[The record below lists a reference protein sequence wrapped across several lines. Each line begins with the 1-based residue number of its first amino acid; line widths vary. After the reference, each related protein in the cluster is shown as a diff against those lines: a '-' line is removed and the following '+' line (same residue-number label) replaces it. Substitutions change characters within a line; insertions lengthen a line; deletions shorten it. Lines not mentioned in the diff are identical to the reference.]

1 MSDEHSVPEQPSTPA
16 EPPSQAPA
24 FAPDD
29 VREAV
34 AQALEIP
41 ADEIDQERDLFE
53 LGLDSLAV
61 MRLAGE
67 WRRRGIAVTFRDL
80 VQDPVLGSWS
90 ALLTERAQQA
100 SIDMPS
106 PALTPDTG
114 YDEEAPFALATM
126 QHAYWIGRQDGQ
138 PLGGVAAHFY
148 VELDGEG
155 VDPVRLEGALRALSE
170 RHGMLRARF
179 DDEGR
184 QHYGAPGTGLVVHDL
199 RELPAD
205 EVTDTLETL
214 RERHTHGR
222 LDIAAGEVFRVS
234 LCLLPGGRTRLQL
247 DLDMMAGDAL
257 SLRVLLTDLH
267 RLYERPDVSLPAFG
281 LDYGRYLAEHARRRG
296 AERERAARWWR
307 DRLPDLPRAPRLP
320 TTVDPLRPV
329 SAADSALTHSRRLH
343 HWLDPDAKAALLARA
358 RLHGITP
365 AAALATAFAEV
376 IAAWSDTHRFLL
388 NLPLFDRE
396 MLTPDVAGLIGDFSG
411 SVLLD
416 ADMSAALPF
425 TEQARLLQDGL
436 QAGVA
441 HGAYG
446 GVEVLRDLAR
456 LEGAPVLAPIVY
468 TSAIGLGEIF
478 TPDVQATFGRPVWI
492 ISQGPQVFLDAQVT
506 ELDGGLLLNW
516 DVRDGVLAPGVPDAA
531 FDAYRRLVTDL
542 LTTSEAWLLP
552 VGPLLAADRLPV
564 RAVAALPAAPQPGHV
579 LHTRFFRL
587 ADERPGH
594 LAVVKEDGSALTYA
608 ELALVARKVA
618 TLLRHH
624 GVREGDT
631 VAITLPK
638 GADQIAAVLGVLAA
652 GAAYAPVGVEQP
664 AIRRSRIHAMAG
676 AAVVLTDDAHAHLCA
691 DLPEVAVLRLA
702 DAEELPPG
710 PVAHPG
716 PDSAAYLLFTSGSTG
731 LPKGVE
737 VSHRAIVNTVDAMG
751 DQFGVGPGDRTLAI
765 SALDF
770 DLATYDIFAPLSVGG
785 QVVVVGQEHRR
796 DAHHWAHLVREHKV
810 SIVQCVPALLDLLM
824 AAGGDAGLGD
834 TLRLVL
840 LGGDWVG
847 LDQPARLRALV
858 PGCRFVALGG
868 MTEAAVHSTV
878 FEVDEV
884 DPSWKSIPYGVPL
897 RNMRARVVDGRGRDC
912 PDQVPG
918 ELWIGGPSVATGYR
932 GDPERTA
939 SRFVDHDGDRWYR
952 SGDLARY
959 RPDGVLEFLGRA
971 DHQVKIGGHRIELGE
986 VEAALEEHPDVLHA
1000 VATVLETPVRRLAAA
1015 VSVISPT
1022 GGRPDPDLLRSRAA
1036 EQLPAY
1042 MLPEHVLVMDTMPLT
1057 SNGKL
1062 DRAAVRR
1069 VLTAS
1074 AREHPVA
1081 AQAPSG
1087 PVETVVAG
1095 VWAELLGVR
1104 DVSRGD
1110 GFFALGGD
1118 SLIATR
1124 MIGRLRAAGVGG
1136 ARVAALFA
1144 NPILREFSALLT
1156 LRPDTPGPSTAP
1168 STAPTTVL
1176 SSDPGHAYEPFALTD
1191 VQAAYHTG
1199 RDPGFT
1205 LGGVGTWHYSEFD
1218 GAQVDLGRLERA
1230 WQTLIRRHGMLRA
1243 VVREGTQQVLEA
1255 VAPYRIDCQES
1266 DAAGTD
1272 EALAAL
1278 RERMSRQVRD
1288 PGHWPLFAVAAVRYP
1303 GPSGSVRT
1311 RLAIG
1316 LDYLVLDALSIT
1328 TLYAELNA
1336 LYADPDTSLPAIE
1349 LSFRDYLTQLPADP
1363 RSTERAR
1370 AHWQARL
1377 EELPPV
1383 PALPLDRNPALLET
1397 PRFTRRQLRLD
1408 AAAWRTVKERA
1419 ARHRLTPS
1427 TVLLAAYGEVLATWS
1442 GTDALTLTLTLFNRR
1457 EVHPHVHR
1465 VLGDFTSLS
1474 LAAYRR
1480 SGDGW
1485 LSAAAALQRRQAE
1498 DLDHQ
1503 DVPIAWL
1510 LREFARRTGIL
1521 DAAAPVVFTSAL
1533 GVGDAGLSD
1542 PASGFPPKVWGISQS
1557 PQVILDNQVTEESG
1571 ELVVTWDAVEELFS
1585 DGVLDAMFDA
1595 HTRLIHHLADG
1606 DWTAPIPDLLPAAQ
1620 RQRRTA
1626 VALEEEGD
1634 PVTPRLLHEAF
1645 FERAAAEPDRTA
1657 LVTSEGGTT
1666 SYGALADGALRTA
1679 ATLLERG
1686 VRPGDLVAISLP
1698 KGPEQITAV
1707 LGVLAAG
1714 AAYVPIGLDQPAARR
1729 DRIRT
1734 AAGIGLTLG
1743 ERPAPPRA
1751 NTPDD
1756 TGAHQVMSLQEAL
1769 SHEPLERAHRV
1780 PVEALAYVIFTSGS
1794 TGEPKGVKISHTAAW
1809 NTVADIG
1816 TRHDIGPGDRVFAL
1830 SALDFDLSVYDIFG
1844 LLSAGGSLLLPTDEL
1859 RHEPRR
1865 WPALVHRHDVTV
1877 WNTVPALL
1885 DLLLDAAEHAVADSE
1900 TLRGLRVALV
1910 SGDWIGLDLPG
1921 RLRALTVRPCR
1932 FVAMG
1937 GATEASVWSNTLT
1950 VEKVDPSWA
1959 SIPYGRPLTGQR
1971 YRVVDGF
1978 GRDCPDWTPG
1988 ELWIGGAGLAMGYL
2002 DDPRR
2007 TAEKFPTHDGQR
2019 WYRTGDLGRYRS
2031 DGLLEFLGRLDT
2043 QLKIAGHR
2051 IEAGEVEAAIEA
2063 HPDISRAAVV
2073 AAGERTARRLVA
2085 FAVPRELPDDPLIAH
2100 DAAGP
2105 DATRL
2110 ADRLHRWLGERLA
2123 AYAIPS
2129 RVLLLAALPLT
2140 ANGKIDRAEL
2150 ALLAARDTSSANAEP
2165 PQGEVETALAGLWDA
2180 QLPGSALDRNANFF
2194 TTGGDSLSAIRL
2206 VSAIERRF
2214 GTGIT
2219 IRTLLAAP
2227 TIAALGAEITAT
2239 VAGAT
2244 DVEIGEL

>member
-1 MSDEHSVPEQPSTPA
+1 MSDEHSVPDQTSPLLQ
-16 EPPSQAPA
+16 PPSQAPA

-29 VREAV
+29 VREVV
-34 AQALEIP
+34 AQALGIP

-53 LGLDSLAV
+53 LGLDSLTV
-61 MRLAGE
+61 MKLAGQ
-67 WRRRGIAVTFRDL
+67 WRRHGVAVTFQDL

-90 ALLTERAQQA
+90 ALLAEKARQA
-100 SIDMPS
+100 PLDIPS
-106 PALTPDTG
+106 PFLTPDPG
-114 YDEEAPFALATM
+114 HEEEAPFALATM

-148 VELDGEG
+148 VELDGEE
-155 VDPVRLEGALRALSE
+155 VDPVRLDRALRALTE

-184 QHYGAPGTGLVVHDL
+184 QRYGAPGAGLVVHDL

-214 RERHTHGR
+214 RERHTHGH

-257 SLRVLLTDLH
+257 SLRVLLTDLR
-267 RLYERPDVSLPAFG
+267 RLYERPDVSPPALS

-329 SAADSALTHSRRLH
+329 SAADHALTHSRRLH
-343 HWLDPDAKAALLARA
+343 HWLDPDAKATLLARA

-396 MLTPDVAGLIGDFSG
+396 MITPDVAGLIGDFSG

-416 ADMSAALPF
+416 ADMSAPLPF
-425 TEQARLLQDGL
+425 AEQARRLQDGL
-436 QAGVA
+436 QAGIA

-456 LEGAPVLAPIVY
+456 LEGAPVLAPVVY

-478 TPDVQATFGRPVWI
+478 EPDVQATFGRPVWI

-531 FDAYRRLVTDL
+531 FEAYRRLVTGL
-542 LTTSEAWLLP
+542 LSTSEAWLLP
-552 VGPLLAADRLPV
+552 VGPLLAADRLPA
-564 RAVAALPAAPQPGHV
+564 RAVAALPPSPPPGHA
-579 LHTRFFRL
+579 LHTRFFAL
-587 ADERPGH
+587 VDERPDR
-594 LAVVKEDGSALTYA
+594 LAVIAEDGSALTYA
-608 ELALVARKVA
+608 ALALAARKVA
-618 TLLRHH
+618 ALLRRH

-638 GADQIAAVLGVLAA
+638 GSGQITAVLGVLAA

-664 AIRRSRIHAMAG
+664 AVRRGRIHAMAG

-691 DLPEVAVLRLA
+691 DLSGVSVLRLA
-702 DAEELPPG
+702 DAEGLPPG
-710 PVAHPG
+710 TVAHPG
-716 PDSAAYLLFTSGSTG
+716 ADSAAYLLFTSGSTG

-751 DQFGVGPGDRTLAI
+751 DQFGLGPGDRTLAI

-785 QVVVVGQEHRR
+785 QVIVVGQEHRR
-796 DAHHWAHLVREHKV
+796 DAHHWAHLVREHDI

-824 AAGGDAGLGD
+824 VAGGDAGLGD
-834 TLRLVL
+834 ALRLVL

-939 SRFVDHDGDRWYR
+939 SRFVEYDGERWYR

-1000 VATVLETPVRRLAAA
+1000 VAAVLESPVRRLAAA
-1015 VSVISPT
+1015 VSPISPA
-1022 GGRPDPDLLRSRAA
+1022 GGALLDLDLLRSRAA

-1042 MLPEHVLVMDTMPLT
+1042 MLPEHLLVMDTMPLT

-1062 DRAAVRR
+1062 DRAAVRHL
-1069 VLTAS
+1069 LTAS
-1074 AREHPVA
+1074 ARERPVA
-1081 AQAPSG
+1081 AEPPSG
-1087 PVETVVAG
+1087 PVETMVAD
-1095 VWAELLGVR
+1095 VWADLLGVGE
-1104 DVSRGD
+1104 VSRGD

-1144 NPILREFSALLT
+1144 HPVLREFSALLT
-1156 LRPDTPGPSTAP
+1156 LRPEAPGQETAP
-1168 STAPTTVL
+1168 APVL
-1176 SSDPGHAYEPFALTD
+1176 AADPGRAHEPFALTD

-1199 RDPGFT
+1199 RDRGFT

-1218 GAQVDLGRLERA
+1218 GADVDLRRLERA
-1230 WQTLIRRHGMLRA
+1230 WRTLIQRHGMLRA
-1243 VVREGTQQVLEA
+1243 VVENGTQQVLES
-1255 VAPYRIDCQES
+1255 VEPYRIDCQEV
-1266 DAAGTD
+1266 DETGTD
-1272 EALAAL
+1272 QALAAL
-1278 RERMSRQVRD
+1278 RERMSHQVRD
-1288 PGHWPLFAVAAVRYP
+1288 PGRWPLFDLAAVRYP
-1303 GPSGSVRT
+1303 GPAGSIRT

-1349 LSFRDYLTQLPADP
+1349 LSFRDYLTQLPTDP

-1383 PALPLDRNPALLET
+1383 PALPLDRDPALLET

-1408 AAAWRTVKERA
+1408 AAAWRAVKERA
-1419 ARHRLTPS
+1419 TRHGLTPS

-1442 GTDALTLTLTLFNRR
+1442 GTDALTLTLTLTLFNRR

-1510 LREFARRTGIL
+1510 LREFARRSGTL

-1585 DGVLDAMFDA
+1585 DGVLEAMFDA

-1606 DWTAPIPDLLPAAQ
+1606 DWSAPIPDLLPAAQ
-1620 RQRRTA
+1620 RRRRA
-1626 VALEEEGD
+1626 QVALEEEGD
-1634 PVTPRLLHEAF
+1634 PVTPRLLHETF

-1657 LVTSEGGTT
+1657 LITPEGRTT
-1666 SYGALADGALRTA
+1666 GYGALADGALRTA
-1679 ATLLERG
+1679 AALWERG
-1686 VRPGDLVAISLP
+1686 VRPGDLVAVSLP

-1729 DRIRT
+1729 DRIR
-1734 AAGIGLTLG
+1734 AAAQIGLTLG
-1743 ERPAPPRA
+1743 ERPGPPRA
-1751 NTPDD
+1751 SAPDD
-1756 TGAHQVMSLQEAL
+1756 SGAHQVMSLQEAL
-1769 SHEPLERAHRV
+1769 SHEPLEQPRHV

-1794 TGEPKGVKISHTAAW
+1794 TGEPKGVKISHAAAW

-1816 TRHDIGPGDRVFAL
+1816 ARHDIGPGDRVFAL

-1865 WPALVHRHDVTV
+1865 WPELVHRHEVTV

-1885 DLLLDAAEHAVADSE
+1885 DLLLDAAEHAVADGE
-1900 TLRGLRVALV
+1900 TLRRLRVALI

-1921 RLRALTVRPCR
+1921 RLRALTARPCR

-2002 DDPRR
+2002 GDPHR

-2051 IEAGEVEAAIEA
+2051 IEAGEVEATIEA
-2063 HPDISRAAVV
+2063 HPGISRAAVV

-2085 FAVPRELPDDPLIAH
+2085 FAVPRDLPGGSPTGH
-2100 DAAGP
+2100 DAPGP
-2105 DATRL
+2105 EMPGL
-2110 ADRLHRWLGERLA
+2110 LERLHRWLGERLA
-2123 AYAIPS
+2123 AYAVPS
-2129 RVLLLAALPLT
+2129 RVLLLPALPLT
-2140 ANGKIDRAEL
+2140 ANGKVDRAAL
-2150 ALLAARDTSSANAEP
+2150 ALLAARDTSPADAEP
-2165 PQGEVETALAGLWDA
+2165 PRGEVEKALAELWEA
-2180 QLPGSALDRNANFF
+2180 QLPGSAPDRNADFF

-2227 TIAALGAEITAT
+2227 TIAALGAKITAT

-2244 DVEIGEL
+2244 DIEIGEL

>member
-1 MSDEHSVPEQPSTPA
+1 MSDEHAVPEQTSPPA
-16 EPPSQAPA
+16 QPLSQAPA

-29 VREAV
+29 VREVV
-34 AQALEIP
+34 AQALGIP
-41 ADEIDQERDLFE
+41 AKEIDQERDLFE
-53 LGLDSLAV
+53 LGLDSLTV
-61 MRLAGE
+61 MRLVGQ

-90 ALLTERAQQA
+90 ALLTEKARQV
-100 SIDMPS
+100 SLDTPS
-106 PALTPDTG
+106 PALVPDPG
-114 YDEEAPFALATM
+114 HDEETPFALATM

-155 VDPVRLEGALRALSE
+155 VDPVRLDRALRALTE

-184 QHYGAPGTGLVVHDL
+184 QRYGTSGTGLVFHDL

-205 EVTDTLETL
+205 DAADTLETL

-257 SLRVLLTDLH
+257 SLRVLLTDLR
-267 RLYERPDVSLPAFG
+267 RLYERPGASLPALG
-281 LDYGRYLAEHARRRG
+281 LGYGRYLAEHARRRG
-296 AERERAARWWR
+296 PERERAARWWR

-320 TTVDPLRPV
+320 TTVDPLRPM

-343 HWLDPDAKAALLARA
+343 HWLDPEAKAALLARA

-396 MLTPDVAGLIGDFSG
+396 MLTPDVADLIGDFSS

-416 ADMSAALPF
+416 ADMSTALPF
-425 TEQARLLQDGL
+425 AEQARRLQEGL

-456 LEGAPVLAPIVY
+456 LEGAPVLAPVVY

-478 TPDVQATFGRPVWI
+478 EPDVQATFGRPVWI

-531 FDAYRRLVTDL
+531 FDAYRRLVTGL

-552 VGPLLAADRLPV
+552 VGPLLDADRLPV

-579 LHTRFFRL
+579 LHTRFFHL
-587 ADERPGH
+587 ADERPGRV
-594 LAVVKEDGSALTYA
+594 AVVTEDGDVLTYA
-608 ELALVARKVA
+608 DLALVARKVA
-618 TLLRHH
+618 ALLRRH

-638 GADQIAAVLGVLAA
+638 GADQITAVLGVLAA

-664 AIRRSRIHAMAG
+664 AIRRGRIHAMAG
-676 AAVVLTDDAHAHLCA
+676 AAVVLTDDAHTHLCA
-691 DLPEVAVLRLA
+691 DLPGVTVLRLA

-716 PDSAAYLLFTSGSTG
+716 ADSAAYLLFTSGSTG
-731 LPKGVE
+731 MPKGVE
-737 VSHRAIVNTVDAMG
+737 VSHRAIVNTIDAMG

-796 DAHHWAHLVREHKV
+796 DAHHWAHLVREHDV
-810 SIVQCVPALLDLLM
+810 SIIQCVPALLDLLM
-824 AAGGDAGLGD
+824 AAGQDTGLGD
-834 TLRLVL
+834 ALRLVL

-939 SRFVDHDGDRWYR
+939 SRFVEYDGERWYR

-986 VEAALEEHPDVLHA
+986 VEAVLEEHPDVLHA
-1000 VATVLETPVRRLAAA
+1000 VATVLESPVRRLAAA
-1015 VSVISPT
+1015 VSPVSPA
-1022 GGRPDPDLLRSRAA
+1022 GGDSLDPDALRSRAA
-1036 EQLPAY
+1036 ERLPAY
-1042 MLPEHVLVMDTMPLT
+1042 MLPEHVLVMDAMPLT

-1062 DRAAVRR
+1062 DRTAVRR

-1081 AQAPSG
+1081 AEPPSG
-1087 PVETVVAG
+1087 PVESVVAG

-1104 DVSRGD
+1104 DVGRGD

-1144 NPILREFSALLT
+1144 NPVLREFCALLT
-1156 LRPDTPGPSTAP
+1156 LELEAPGPDTASAP
-1168 STAPTTVL
+1168 VL
-1176 SSDPGHAYEPFALTD
+1176 AADPGRAHEPFALTD

-1230 WQTLIRRHGMLRA
+1230 WQTLIQRHGMLRA
-1243 VVREGTQQVLEA
+1243 VVRDGTQQVLES
-1255 VAPYRIDCQES
+1255 VAPYRIDCRET
-1266 DAAGTD
+1266 DEAGAD

-1278 RERMSRQVRD
+1278 RERMSHQVRD

-1303 GPSGSVRT
+1303 DPSGSVRT
-1311 RLAIG
+1311 RLAVG

-1336 LYADPDTSLPAIE
+1336 LYADPDTSLPAVE
-1349 LSFRDYLTQLPADP
+1349 LSFRDYLTGLAADP

-1408 AAAWRTVKERA
+1408 AAAWHAVKGRA
-1419 ARHRLTPS
+1419 ARHGLTPS

-1510 LREFARRTGIL
+1510 LREFARRAGTL

-1606 DWTAPIPDLLPAAQ
+1606 DWSAPIPDLLPAAQ
-1620 RQRRTA
+1620 RRRRA
-1626 VALEEEGD
+1626 EVALEEEGD
-1634 PVTPRLLHEAF
+1634 PVTPRPLHEAF

-1666 SYGALADGALRTA
+1666 SYGALADEALRTA
-1679 ATLLERG
+1679 AALLERG
-1686 VRPGDLVAISLP
+1686 VRAGDLVAVSLP

-1714 AAYVPIGLDQPAARR
+1714 AAYVPVGLDQPAGRR
-1729 DRIRT
+1729 DRIR
-1734 AAGIGLTLG
+1734 AVAGIGLTLG
-1743 ERPAPPRA
+1743 ERPEPPR
-1751 NTPDD
+1751 
-1756 TGAHQVMSLQEAL
+1756 TGAPEEIGAHRVMSLREAL
-1769 SHEPLERAHRV
+1769 NHEPLERPRHV

-1794 TGEPKGVKISHTAAW
+1794 TGEPKGVKISHAAAW

-1816 TRHDIGPGDRVFAL
+1816 ARHDIGPGDRVFAL

-1865 WPALVHRHDVTV
+1865 WPELVHRHDVTV

-1885 DLLLDAAEHAVADSE
+1885 DLLLDAQEHAVTDTGA
-1900 TLRGLRVALV
+1900 LRGLRVALI

-1921 RLRALTVRPCR
+1921 RLRALSTRPCR

-1950 VEKVDPSWA
+1950 VEKVDPGWA

-1971 YRVVDGF
+1971 YRVVDDF

-2002 DDPRR
+2002 GDPRR

-2085 FAVPRELPDDPLIAH
+2085 FAVPRELP
-2100 DAAGP
+2100 AAPPADHEISGP

-2110 ADRLHRWLGERLA
+2110 LNRLHGWLGERLA
-2123 AYAIPS
+2123 AYAVPS
-2129 RVLLLAALPLT
+2129 RILLLAALPLT
-2140 ANGKIDRAEL
+2140 ANGKVDRAAL
-2150 ALLAARDTSSANAEP
+2150 ALLAARDTSSAGAEP
-2165 PQGEVETALAGLWDA
+2165 PQGEVESALAELWEA
-2180 QLPGSALDRNANFF
+2180 QLPGSAADRNADFF
-2194 TTGGDSLSAIRL
+2194 TVGGDSLSAIRL

-2227 TIAALGAEITAT
+2227 TIAALAAKITAT

-2244 DVEIGEL
+2244 DIEIGEL

>member
-1 MSDEHSVPEQPSTPA
+1 
-16 EPPSQAPA
+16 
-24 FAPDD
+24 
-29 VREAV
+29 
-34 AQALEIP
+34 
-41 ADEIDQERDLFE
+41 
-53 LGLDSLAV
+53 
-61 MRLAGE
+61 MRLAGQ
-67 WRRRGIAVTFRDL
+67 WRRHGVAVTFHDL
-80 VQDPVLGSWS
+80 VQDPVLDSWS
-90 ALLTERAQQA
+90 VLLTQKARQTPL
-100 SIDMPS
+100 DVPS
-106 PALTPDTG
+106 PPPDPG
-114 YDEEAPFALATM
+114 HEEEAPFALATM

-155 VDPVRLEGALRALSE
+155 VDPVRLGRALRALTG

-184 QHYGAPGTGLVVHDL
+184 QRYGAPGTGLVVHDL
-199 RELPAD
+199 RELPA
-205 EVTDTLETL
+205 EEASATLETL
-214 RERHTHGR
+214 RERHTHGH
-222 LDIAAGEVFRVS
+222 LDIAAGEVFRVC

-247 DLDMMAGDAL
+247 DLDMMAGDAV
-257 SLRVLLTDLH
+257 SLRVLLTDLR
-267 RLYERPDVSLPAFG
+267 RLYERPEVSLPALG

-329 SAADSALTHSRRLH
+329 SAADTALTHSRRLH
-343 HWLDPDAKAALLARA
+343 HWLDPDAKAALLSQA
-358 RLHGITP
+358 RLHAITP

-396 MLTPDVAGLIGDFSG
+396 MITADVAGLVGDFSG

-416 ADMSAALPF
+416 ADMSAPLPF
-425 TEQARLLQDGL
+425 AEQARRLQDGL
-436 QAGVA
+436 RAGVA

-446 GVEVLRDLAR
+446 GVEVLRDLSR
-456 LEGAPVLAPIVY
+456 LDGAPVLAPVVY

-478 TPDVQATFGRPVWI
+478 APDVQATFGRPVWI

-516 DVRDGVLAPGVPDAA
+516 DVRDGVLAPGVPEAA

-542 LTTSEAWLLP
+542 LTTSQAWLRP
-552 VGPLLAADRLPV
+552 VGPLLAADRLAA
-564 RAVAALPAAPQPGHV
+564 RAVAALPPSPPSGHA
-579 LHTRFFRL
+579 LHTRFFAL
-587 ADERPGH
+587 ADERPGRV
-594 LAVVKEDGSALTYA
+594 AVVAEDGSTLTYGD
-608 ELALVARKVA
+608 LALVARKVA
-618 TLLRHH
+618 TLLRGH

-638 GADQIAAVLGVLAA
+638 GAGQIAAVLGVLAA

-664 AIRRSRIHAMAG
+664 AVRRARIHALAG

-691 DLPEVAVLRLA
+691 DLPGVSVLRLA
-702 DAEELPPG
+702 DAEGLAPG
-710 PVAHPG
+710 PVAHPAG
-716 PDSAAYLLFTSGSTG
+716 DSTAYLLFTSGSTG
-731 LPKGVE
+731 SPKGVE
-737 VSHRAIVNTVDAMG
+737 VCHRAIVNTVDAIG

-770 DLATYDIFAPLSVGG
+770 DLATYDIFAPLSAGG

-796 DAHHWAHLVREHKV
+796 DAHHWAHLVREHDV
-810 SIVQCVPALLDLLM
+810 SVLQCVPALLDLLM
-824 AAGGDAGLGD
+824 AAGGDGGLGD
-834 TLRLVL
+834 ALRLVL

-878 FEVDEV
+878 FEVGEV
-884 DPSWKSIPYGVPL
+884 DPAWKSIPYGVPL
-897 RNMRARVVDGRGRDC
+897 RNTRARVVDGRGRDR

-939 SRFVDHDGDRWYR
+939 SRFVEHDGERWYR
-952 SGDLARY
+952 SGDVARY

-986 VEAALEEHPDVLHA
+986 VEAALEEHPEVLHA
-1000 VATVLETPVRRLAAA
+1000 VATVLESPVRRLAAA
-1015 VSVISPT
+1015 VSPASPE
-1022 GGRPDPDLLRSRAA
+1022 GGALLDLDALRSRAA
-1036 EQLPAY
+1036 ERLPAY
-1042 MLPEHVLVMDTMPLT
+1042 MLPEHILVMDTMPLT

-1062 DRAAVRR
+1062 DRAAVRHL
-1069 VLTAS
+1069 LTAS
-1074 AREHPVA
+1074 ARERPVA
-1081 AQAPSG
+1081 AEPPSG
-1087 PVETVVAG
+1087 PVESVVAG
-1095 VWAELLGVR
+1095 VWAELLGVGE
-1104 DVSRGD
+1104 VSRGD

-1124 MIGRLRAAGVGG
+1124 VIGRLRAAGIGG

-1144 NPILREFSALLT
+1144 HPVLREFCAPLT
-1156 LRPDTPGPSTAP
+1156 LLAEVPGPDAAPAPILTA
-1168 STAPTTVL
+1168 
-1176 SSDPGHAYEPFALTD
+1176 DPGRAHEPFALTD

-1218 GAQVDLGRLERA
+1218 GADVDLGRLERA
-1230 WQTLIRRHGMLRA
+1230 WQALIRRHAMLRA
-1243 VVREGTQQVLEA
+1243 VVEEGTQRVLES
-1255 VAPYRIDCQES
+1255 VAPYRIDCRE
-1266 DAAGTD
+1266 TD
-1272 EALAAL
+1272 EAGADQALAAL
-1278 RERMSRQVRD
+1278 RERMSHQVRD
-1288 PGHWPLFAVAAVRYP
+1288 PGRWPLFDLAAVRYP
-1303 GPSGSVRT
+1303 GPAGSVRT
-1311 RLAIG
+1311 RLAVG

-1336 LYADPDTSLPAIE
+1336 LYADPGASLPAIE

-1363 RSTERAR
+1363 RSAERAR
-1370 AHWQARL
+1370 AHWRARL

-1383 PALPLDRNPALLET
+1383 PALPLERDPALLER

-1419 ARHRLTPS
+1419 AGHGLTPS
-1427 TVLLAAYGEVLATWS
+1427 TVLLAVYGEVLATWS

-1457 EVHPHVHR
+1457 EAHPHVHR

-1485 LSAAAALQRRQAE
+1485 LPAAAALQRRQAE

-1510 LREFARRTGIL
+1510 LREFARRSGTL

-1533 GVGDAGLSD
+1533 GVGDAALSD

-1571 ELVVTWDAVEELFS
+1571 ELIVTWDAVEELFS

-1606 DWTAPIPDLLPAAQ
+1606 DWSAPIPDPLPAAQ
-1620 RQRRTA
+1620 RRRRVE

-1634 PVTPRLLHEAF
+1634 PVIPRPLHEAF

-1657 LVTSEGGTT
+1657 LVTCEGGTIG
-1666 SYGALADGALRTA
+1666 YGALADGALRVA
-1679 ATLLERG
+1679 AALLERG
-1686 VRPGDLVAISLP
+1686 VRPEDLVAVSLP

-1729 DRIRT
+1729 DRIRA

-1743 ERPAPPRA
+1743 ERSEPPQA
-1751 NTPDD
+1751 
-1756 TGAHQVMSLQEAL
+1756 GAHQVMSLREAL
-1769 SHEPLERAHRV
+1769 SHEPLERARHA

-1794 TGEPKGVKISHTAAW
+1794 TGEPKGVKISHAAAW

-1816 TRHDIGPGDRVFAL
+1816 ARHDIGPGDRVFAL

-1844 LLSAGGSLLLPTDEL
+1844 LLSAGGSLLLPADEL
-1859 RHEPRR
+1859 RHEPER
-1865 WPALVHRHDVTV
+1865 WPELVRRHEVTV

-1885 DLLLDAAEHAVADSE
+1885 DLLLDAAEHAAADSGA
-1900 TLRGLRVALV
+1900 LRGLRVALV

-1921 RLRALTVRPCR
+1921 RLRALTVGPCR

-1950 VEKVDPSWA
+1950 VEKVDPGWA

-2002 DDPRR
+2002 GDPRR

-2051 IEAGEVEAAIEA
+2051 IEAGEVEAAIES
-2063 HPDISRAAVV
+2063 HPDIFRAAVV
-2073 AAGERTARRLVA
+2073 AVGERTARRLVA
-2085 FAVPRELPDDPLIAH
+2085 FAVPRELPGGSPT
-2100 DAAGP
+2100 GP
-2105 DATRL
+2105 DAPGL
-2110 ADRLHRWLGERLA
+2110 SERLHRRLGERLA
-2123 AYAIPS
+2123 AYAVPS
-2129 RVLLLAALPLT
+2129 RVLLLPALPLT
-2140 ANGKIDRAEL
+2140 ANGKVDRAAL
-2150 ALLAARDTSSANAEP
+2150 ALLAAQGTSPAGEP
-2165 PQGEVETALAGLWDA
+2165 PRGEVETALAELWEA
-2180 QLPGSALDRNANFF
+2180 QLPGSAPDRDAGFF
-2194 TTGGDSLSAIRL
+2194 TAGGDSLSAIRL

-2214 GTGIT
+2214 GAGIT

-2227 TIAALGAEITAT
+2227 TIAALAAKITA
-2239 VAGAT
+2239 AA
-2244 DVEIGEL
+2244 DIEIGEL

>member
-1 MSDEHSVPEQPSTPA
+1 MSDEHAVPEQTSPPA
-16 EPPSQAPA
+16 QPPSQAPA

-29 VREAV
+29 VREVV
-34 AQALEIP
+34 AQALGIP
-41 ADEIDQERDLFE
+41 AREIGQERDLFE
-53 LGLDSLAV
+53 LGLDSLTV
-61 MRLAGE
+61 MRLVGQ
-67 WRRRGIAVTFRDL
+67 WRRLGIAVTFQDL
-80 VQDPVLGSWS
+80 VHDPVLGSWS
-90 ALLTERAQQA
+90 ALLTEKARQA
-100 SIDMPS
+100 CLDTPS
-106 PALTPDTG
+106 PALVADPG
-114 YDEEAPFALATM
+114 HDEEAPFALATM

-148 VELDGEG
+148 VELDGEK
-155 VDPVRLEGALRALSE
+155 VDPVRLDGALRALTE

-184 QHYGAPGTGLVVHDL
+184 QRYGTSGTGLVVHDL

-205 EVTDTLETL
+205 DAADTLETL
-214 RERHTHGR
+214 RERHTHAR
-222 LDIAAGEVFRVS
+222 LDIAAGEVFRVC

-257 SLRVLLTDLH
+257 SLRVLLTDLR
-267 RLYERPDVSLPAFG
+267 RLYERPDASLPALG

-296 AERERAARWWR
+296 PERERAARWWR
-307 DRLPDLPRAPRLP
+307 DRLPGLPRAPRLP

-343 HWLDPDAKAALLARA
+343 HWLDPEAKAALLARA
-358 RLHGITP
+358 RLHGLTP

-376 IAAWSDTHRFLL
+376 IAAWSDTPRFLL

-416 ADMSAALPF
+416 ADMSTALPF
-425 TEQARLLQDGL
+425 AEQARRLQEGL

-456 LEGAPVLAPIVY
+456 LEGAPVLAPVVY

-478 TPDVQATFGRPVWI
+478 EPEVQATFGRPVWI

-531 FDAYRRLVTDL
+531 FDAYRRLVTGL

-552 VGPLLAADRLPV
+552 VGPLLDAGRLPV
-564 RAVAALPAAPQPGHV
+564 RAVAALPAAPRPGHV
-579 LHTRFFRL
+579 LHTRFFHL
-587 ADERPGH
+587 ADERPGRV
-594 LAVVKEDGSALTYA
+594 AVVTEGGDVLTYA
-608 ELALVARKVA
+608 GLALVARKVA
-618 TLLRHH
+618 ALLRRH

-631 VAITLPK
+631 VAVTLPK

-664 AIRRSRIHAMAG
+664 AIRRGRIHAVAG

-691 DLPEVAVLRLA
+691 DLPGVSVLRLA

-716 PDSAAYLLFTSGSTG
+716 ADSAAYLLFTSGSTG
-731 LPKGVE
+731 MPKGVE

-796 DAHHWAHLVREHKV
+796 DAHHWAHLVREHDV
-810 SIVQCVPALLDLLM
+810 SIIQCVPALLDLLM
-824 AAGGDAGLGD
+824 AAGQDGGLGD
-834 TLRLVL
+834 ALRLVL

-939 SRFVDHDGDRWYR
+939 SRFVEYDGERWYR

-959 RPDGVLEFLGRA
+959 RTDGVLEFLGRA

-986 VEAALEEHPDVLHA
+986 VEAVLEEHPDVLHA
-1000 VATVLETPVRRLAAA
+1000 VATVLESPVRRLAAA
-1015 VSVISPT
+1015 VSPVSPA
-1022 GGRPDPDLLRSRAA
+1022 GGDFLDPDALRSRAA
-1036 EQLPAY
+1036 ERLPAY
-1042 MLPEHVLVMDTMPLT
+1042 MLPEHVLVMDAMPLT

-1062 DRAAVRR
+1062 DRAAVRHL
-1069 VLTAS
+1069 LTAS

-1081 AQAPSG
+1081 AEPPAG
-1087 PVETVVAG
+1087 PVESVVAG

-1104 DVSRGD
+1104 DVGRGD

-1124 MIGRLRAAGVGG
+1124 MIGRLRAAGLGG
-1136 ARVAALFA
+1136 ARVATLFA
-1144 NPILREFSALLT
+1144 NPVLREFCALLT
-1156 LRPDTPGPSTAP
+1156 LEPKTPGPDTAP
-1168 STAPTTVL
+1168 GVVL
-1176 SSDPGHAYEPFALTD
+1176 AADPGRAHEPFALTD

-1218 GAQVDLGRLERA
+1218 GADVDLGRLEWA
-1230 WQTLIRRHGMLRA
+1230 WQTLIQRHGMLRA
-1243 VVREGTQQVLEA
+1243 VVRDGTQQVLES
-1255 VAPYRIDCQES
+1255 VAPYRIDCRET
-1266 DAAGTD
+1266 DEAGAD

-1278 RERMSRQVRD
+1278 RERMSHQVRD
-1288 PGHWPLFAVAAVRYP
+1288 PGRWPLFAVAAVRYP
-1303 GPSGSVRT
+1303 GPAGSART
-1311 RLAIG
+1311 RLAVG
-1316 LDYLVLDALSIT
+1316 LDYLLLDALSIT

-1336 LYADPDTSLPAIE
+1336 LYADPDTSLPVIE
-1349 LSFRDYLTQLPADP
+1349 LSFRDYLTGLAADP

-1408 AAAWRTVKERA
+1408 AAAWHAVKERA
-1419 ARHRLTPS
+1419 ARHGLTPS

-1485 LSAAAALQRRQAE
+1485 LPAAAALQRRQAE

-1510 LREFARRTGIL
+1510 LREFARRAGTL

-1542 PASGFPPKVWGISQS
+1542 PSSGFPPKVWGISQS

-1571 ELVVTWDAVEELFS
+1571 ELVVTWDAVEELFC

-1595 HTRLIHHLADG
+1595 HTRLIHHLAGG
-1606 DWTAPIPDLLPAAQ
+1606 DWSAPIPDLLPAAQ
-1620 RQRRTA
+1620 RRRRA
-1626 VALEEEGD
+1626 KVALEEEGE
-1634 PVTPRLLHEAF
+1634 PVTPRPLHEAF

-1679 ATLLERG
+1679 AALLERG
-1686 VRPGDLVAISLP
+1686 VRSGDLVAVSLP

-1714 AAYVPIGLDQPAARR
+1714 AAYVPVGLDQPAGRR

-1734 AAGIGLTLG
+1734 VAGIGLTLG
-1743 ERPAPPRA
+1743 ERPEPPRA
-1751 NTPDD
+1751 GAPEEI
-1756 TGAHQVMSLQEAL
+1756 GAHPVMSLREAL
-1769 SHEPLERAHRV
+1769 SHEPLERPRHV
-1780 PVEALAYVIFTSGS
+1780 PAEALAYVIFTSGS
-1794 TGEPKGVKISHTAAW
+1794 TGEPKGVKISHAAAW

-1816 TRHDIGPGDRVFAL
+1816 ARHDIGPGDRVFAL

-1865 WPALVHRHDVTV
+1865 WPELVHRHEVTV

-1885 DLLLDAAEHAVADSE
+1885 DLLLDAQEHAVTDTGA
-1900 TLRGLRVALV
+1900 LRGLRVALV

-1921 RLRALTVRPCR
+1921 RLRALSTRPCR

-1950 VEKVDPSWA
+1950 VEKVDPGWA

-1971 YRVVDGF
+1971 YRVVDDF

-2002 DDPRR
+2002 GDPRR
-2007 TAEKFPTHDGQR
+2007 TAEKFPTRDGQR

-2085 FAVPRELPDDPLIAH
+2085 FAVPRELP
-2100 DAAGP
+2100 AAPPAGHEISGP
-2105 DATRL
+2105 DATSL
-2110 ADRLHRWLGERLA
+2110 LNRLHGWLGERLA
-2123 AYAIPS
+2123 AYAVPS
-2129 RVLLLAALPLT
+2129 RILPLAALPLT
-2140 ANGKIDRAEL
+2140 ANGKVDRAVL
-2150 ALLAARDTSSANAEP
+2150 ALLAARDTSSAGAEP
-2165 PQGEVETALAGLWDA
+2165 PQGEVESALAELWEA
-2180 QLPGSALDRNANFF
+2180 QLPGSAADRNADFF
-2194 TTGGDSLSAIRL
+2194 TVGGDSLSAIRL
-2206 VSAIERRF
+2206 VSAVERRF

-2227 TIAALGAEITAT
+2227 TIAALAAKITAT

-2244 DVEIGEL
+2244 DIEIGEL